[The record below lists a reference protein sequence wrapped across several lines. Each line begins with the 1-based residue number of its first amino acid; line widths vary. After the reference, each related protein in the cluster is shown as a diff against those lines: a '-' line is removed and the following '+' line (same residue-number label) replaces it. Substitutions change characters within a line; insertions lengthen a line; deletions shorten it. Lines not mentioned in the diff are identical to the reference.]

1 MKTINTQNKEL
12 ILKDKKVVVKFG
24 HQFCNPCK
32 IYEQMLNT
40 LPPELELY
48 SCDTME
54 NVEWASSLGLRA
66 VPTTILFD
74 NGQEVSRLVGIQSKD
89 TVLKLFE

>member
-1 MKTINTQNKEL
+1 MMTINEQNKEQ

-48 SCDTME
+48 SCNTME
-54 NVEWASSLGLRA
+54 NVDWASSLGLRA

-74 NGQEVSRLVGIQSKD
+74 NGLEVSRLVGIQTKENII
-89 TVLKLFE
+89 KLFE

>member
-1 MKTINTQNKEL
+1 MKNINEQNREH
-12 ILKDKKVVVKFG
+12 ILNGKKAVVKYG

-74 NGQEVSRLVGIQSKD
+74 NGQEVSRLVGVQSKE